1 MKIITLMCCR
11 LRWTVDKIARNLLRK
26 EYCVKAKE
34 NWQKRYLMDLL
45 RSSYLR
51 EDKGM
56 EKGSRK
62 EDSVLSSS
70 VIRCPC
76 YFSNSILT
84 QFCKIYRW
92 DRRHHTPERNK
103 NSFSYCCSLSPF
115 LPVSLSSASQSIATN
130 KAIISRYRC
139 RSCFFHF
146 NTFVKSFTPSH
157 HVFPQI

>member
-1 MKIITLMCCR
+1 MCCR

-51 EDKGM
+51 EDKGT

-84 QFCKIYRW
+84 QFCKIYKW
-92 DRRHHTPERNK
+92 DRRHHTPEKNK
-103 NSFSYCCSLSPF
+103 NSSSYFVLITIIPTSSPV
-115 LPVSLSSASQSIATN
+115 PLSSASRSIATN
-130 KAIISRYRC
+130 KVIICRFQS
-139 RSCFFHF
+139 RSCFFHLIVF
-146 NTFVKSFTPSH
+146 TKSCQRASSW
-157 HVFPQI
+157 IG